1 MKSIAVSL
9 LAVALASTLAACT
22 PPEDAQKTAEQPAPV
37 AEAPAVETPAVETPA
52 EPAAP
57 TITALRALDEAEAAE
72 SLIAAKNC
80 NLESVDGVAFS
91 GTDISPATPMAVKAT
106 GWLKSGDADAVADQ
120 LTLRFESAD
129 KTRLWE
135 IPVAATIARDDLS
148 SAAADKG
155 TPGFE
160 VEFDASALPA
170 GRYHLY
176 LSYRVGGVLT
186 GCDNGRHIAI
196 L

>member
-1 MKSIAVSL
+1 MKSIAVPL

-22 PPEDAQKTAEQPAPV
+22 PPEGAQKAVEQPAP
-37 AEAPAVETPAVETPA
+37 AAETPAIETQP

-57 TITALRALDEAEAAE
+57 TIPALRALNDAEGAE
-72 SLIAAKNC
+72 SLIAATDC
-80 NLESVDGVAFS
+80 NLESIDGVAFS
-91 GTDISPATPMAVKAT
+91 GTDITLATPIAAKAA
-106 GWLKSGDADAVADQ
+106 GWLKSGNADAVAEQ
-120 LTLRFESAD
+120 LTLRFESVD

-160 VEFDASALPA
+160 VAFDASALPA

-176 LSYRVGGVLT
+176 LTYRVGGVLS